1 MALGKPVRSEVRI
14 AGTNRAAQSQ
24 GSASDEVAGSRLI
37 PFKPGTSPVARALHA
52 ARKERG
58 ETLQMASEGSGLPV
72 RYLAAFESDA
82 PGLVFR
88 SPAYAEP
95 FLLEYARYL
104 RLDAY
109 TLADLMDLQVS
120 VLGRAPPD
128 ELHWSAGPPGKGGRT
143 QGALSEWAYRQ
154 KARRWSPM
162 SRALFVVGLVGM
174 VGLSARM
181 VFGALEDR
189 QRARAPTLG
198 AAAIKARAPEL
209 PGGGRRLFPDRL
221 VVALYGSPLTHRLGR
236 LGLGPPSFA
245 AEALRHQARA
255 YAGARPILPA
265 LEVVSTVARGTPG
278 PDGSFTNLLSE
289 DVIEAYLAQARDLQ
303 GLLILD
309 IQPGRRSFADEVRR
323 YERFLKEPDVGLA
336 LDPEWRV
343 GPGEVPG
350 RVVGRVKAAEV
361 NLVIDYLAAIVRRYD
376 LPQKLLVIHQFTHFM
391 IEDRHRL
398 HIPPEL
404 AVTFDIDGVGKR
416 AAKIANYEDLAAG
429 PKGSHQGIK
438 LYYTRDV
445 GLMAP
450 WEILGLEPQP
460 DLVIYQ

>member
-1 MALGKPVRSEVRI
+1 MALSKPVRSEIRI
-14 AGTNRAAQSQ
+14 SGTGMASRET
-24 GSASDEVAGSRLI
+24 GTASDEAADSRLI

-104 RLDAY
+104 RLDPY

-128 ELHWSAGPPGKGGRT
+128 ELHWSARPPGKGGRT
-143 QGALSEWAYRQ
+143 RVALSEWAYGQ

-189 QRARAPTLG
+189 QRARAPSLG

-209 PGGGRRLFPDRL
+209 PGGGRRIFPGRL

-236 LGLGPPSFA
+236 LGLGPPAFA
-245 AEALRHQARA
+245 AEALRDQARA
-255 YAGARPILPA
+255 YAGARPVLPA
-265 LEVVSTVARGTPG
+265 FEVVSTVARRTPG

-309 IQPGRRSFADEVRR
+309 IQPARRSFADEVRR
-323 YERFLKEPDVGLA
+323 YERFLREPDVGLA

-350 RVVGRVKAAEV
+350 RVVGKVKAAEV
-361 NLVIDYLAAIVRRYD
+361 NQVIDYLAAIVRRYD
-376 LPQKLLVIHQFTHFM
+376 LPQKLLVIHQFTPSM
-391 IEDRHRL
+391 VEDRHRL

-416 AAKIANYEDLAAG
+416 AAKIANYQDLAAG

-438 LYYTRDV
+438 LYYTQDV